1 MNLYIIIFL
10 ILILLSILFNNIDN
24 FININDNITINPSKL
39 NNETLLKLP
48 IFNKKY
54 DYIIPF
60 GHFCIVKHT
69 LINLGLNY
77 EALPFDYIFSDIDNI
92 NECLKNNFIDFL
104 DKKYYIIK
112 YLEDGRFITHHD
124 KYTRIIF
131 NHHNLSDDNIYK
143 SFQRRVDRLLSIN
156 SNENDCKLYIS
167 CTSNYDGPKNKYDY
181 MNIINIFK
189 EYKKNI
195 KNMNYL
201 FIVLSVTNDEERK
214 IDLIMSENYEDGSS
228 ITILHLYS
236 NTGNNGTTYTDIQDQ
251 ELLLSIFKN
260 IQLSYKNILKTE
272 KN

>member
-1 MNLYIIIFL
+1 MNIYIII
-10 ILILLSILFNNIDN
+10 ILIIILIFILFNNIDN
-24 FININDNITINPSKL
+24 FININDNITINPIKL
-39 NNETLLKLP
+39 TDKMLLDLP

-69 LINLGLNY
+69 LINLGLKY
-77 EALPFDYIFSDIDNI
+77 EALPFDYIFSDIYNI

-112 YLEDGRFITHHD
+112 YVDNNRYITYHD
-124 KYTRIIF
+124 KYEKIIF
-131 NHHNLSDDNIYK
+131 YHHNLSDDNIYK
-143 SFQRRVDRLLSIN
+143 SFQRRVDRILSIN

-167 CTSNYDGPKNKYDY
+167 CTFNYDGPKNKYNY
-181 MNIINIFK
+181 MNIINIFN

-201 FIVLSVTNDEERK
+201 FIVLSVIKNEERK
-214 IDLIMSENYEDGSS
+214 IDLIISEKYEDDSS

-236 NTGNNGTTYTDIQDQ
+236 SIENDGLIYKDIQDQ
-251 ELLLSIFKN
+251 ELLLSIFKK
-260 IQLSYKNILKTE
+260 IQLSDKNILKTE